1 MARTGS
7 RLTSY
12 APIALSVLRIVA
24 ALLFA
29 EHGTQKLFDFPIPAQ
44 GGTPDVGTLMWFAGV
59 LEIGGGLLLLIG
71 LFTRPVAFLLSGM
84 MAIAYWSSHF
94 TAAAPW
100 PAGNGGDAAIL
111 FCFVFLYLVFA
122 GPGSIAVDAWF
133 NRRRP
138 LRV

>member
-7 RLTSY
+7 RLAMWT
-12 APIALSVLRIVA
+12 PLMLSVLRIVA

-29 EHGTQKLFDFPIPAQ
+29 EHGTQKLFDWPVAGPGVPEAGQ
-44 GGTPDVGTLMWFAGV
+44 LMWFAGW
-59 LEIGGGLLLLIG
+59 LEIVGGALLLIG
-71 LFTRPVAFLLSGM
+71 LLTRPVAFLLSGM
-84 MAIAYWSSHF
+84 MAIAYWTAHF
-94 TAAAPW
+94 APDNPW
-100 PAGNGGDAAIL
+100 PVGNGGEGSIL

-122 GPGSIAVDAWF
+122 GPGSVAVDAWF

>member
-7 RLTSY
+7 RLATWT
-12 APIALSVLRIVA
+12 PLMLSVLRIVA

-29 EHGTQKLFDFPIPAQ
+29 EHGTQKLFNWPVDGPGVPE
-44 GGTPDVGTLMWFAGV
+44 VGQLMWFAGW
-59 LEIGGGLLLLIG
+59 LEIVGGALLLIG
-71 LFTRPVAFLLSGM
+71 LFSRPVAFLLSGM
-84 MAIAYWSSHF
+84 MAIAYWTAHF
-94 TAAAPW
+94 SAEAPW
-100 PAGNGGDAAIL
+100 PAGNGGDGAIL